1 MKKAGGESGSKLE
14 AGEKSRKLEE
24 EIGRGAKRE
33 NCTKG
38 PPYMEEV

>member
-24 EIGRGAKRE
+24 EIERE
-33 NCTKG
+33 ICTKG
-38 PPYMEEV
+38 PP